1 MVCQFMK
8 RLTIFLLVAGLG
20 CGTGAV
26 LVGRQ
31 QAARYARA
39 LESQRAAWG
48 AEKAE
53 LEVAL
58 EQARARRTSVSAL
71 PRQAEQV
78 PAPVVFN
85 PEELLQKLAALRIA
99 PGAGQGRPLRPV
111 VALLDQLAQG
121 GSSALP
127 AIRQFLASGQDV
139 AYDAPGGKGSRDV
152 KALAGALAPAS
163 LRFGLFDVLRQI
175 GGPDAEAILTEAM
188 DATGRGLE
196 LAYLTEILE
205 QMAPGKYK
213 DAALAAAQG
222 LLARAGLPSADRDYL
237 FGILRRFNDP
247 SYVVTAQAQLV
258 QADGRVDRGALRYL
272 QQSMG
277 EQSIPLAAQLYKDP
291 RITEADSREPLA
303 RVALAYVG
311 ANPQAAEVFHTAVL
325 DQTLK
330 PDHRRELVEDLN
342 QDGLANE
349 KNPTPADL
357 QLIANRYALTQ
368 TYLQQDYVQNDK
380 MLNAA
385 FREADKDLRN
395 MLQRAAAAAA
405 APAPAP

>member
-152 KALAGALAPAS
+152 KALAGALAPPS

-175 GGPDAEAILTEAM
+175 GGPDAEAILAEALA
-188 DATGRGLE
+188 ATGRGLE

-205 QMAPGKYK
+205 EMAPGKYK
-213 DAALAAAQG
+213 DAALAAA
-222 LLARAGLPSADRDYL
+222 P
-237 FGILRRFNDP
+237 
-247 SYVVTAQAQLV
+247 
-258 QADGRVDRGALRYL
+258 
-272 QQSMG
+272 
-277 EQSIPLAAQLYKDP
+277 
-291 RITEADSREPLA
+291 
-303 RVALAYVG
+303 RVAG
-311 ANPQAAEVFHTAVL
+311 ARRVAQRRPRLSLRHVAA
-325 DQTLK
+325 
-330 PDHRRELVEDLN
+330 
-342 QDGLANE
+342 
-349 KNPTPADL
+349 
-357 QLIANRYALTQ
+357 
-368 TYLQQDYVQNDK
+368 VQ
-380 MLNAA
+380 
-385 FREADKDLRN
+385 
-395 MLQRAAAAAA
+395 
-405 APAPAP
+405 